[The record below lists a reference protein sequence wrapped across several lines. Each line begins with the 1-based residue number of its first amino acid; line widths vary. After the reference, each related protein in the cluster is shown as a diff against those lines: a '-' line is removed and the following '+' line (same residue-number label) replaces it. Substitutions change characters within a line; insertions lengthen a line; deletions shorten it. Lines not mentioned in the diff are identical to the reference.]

1 MDLKYRFVIYLGM
14 FVAGILVV
22 LFFALSGRSKRY
34 ESGVKLAG
42 TYFIDKDRYY
52 LKKKKLYTVYIIGLW
67 IFVAASVIS
76 ASYLIARP
84 FYTQK
89 ITEEK
94 YARDIILCLDVS
106 TSVDEL
112 NARLLGEL
120 KDTVSNLSN
129 ERFGIVIFNTSPVV
143 LSPLTG
149 DHEYTLEALS
159 NIQKALDYRI
169 KYNTFWWYNYD
180 DEFYYLNEYISAG
193 TLVGNELR
201 GSSLIGDGLASCIR
215 NFSYEDEDRTK
226 IIIFCT
232 DNDPYGEE
240 LITVKEAAALCK
252 ERNITVYGIGTKEM
266 TTENLVSMREAVEM
280 TGGSF
285 FLEES
290 SGTYGSIVDMIESKS
305 ENLVPGSTY
314 YVDHDQPKTAF
325 FALLISFTGL
335 LVFARLLRK

>member
-1 MDLKYRFVIYLGM
+1 MDLKYRFVIYLAV

-22 LFFALSGRSKRY
+22 LYFALQNRSKRY
-34 ESGVKLAG
+34 ERGVKLAG
-42 TYFIDKDRYY
+42 TYFINKDRYY
-52 LKKKKLYTVYIIGLW
+52 LKKKKLYIAYVIGLW
-67 IFVAASVIS
+67 VFVVATIIS
-76 ASYLIARP
+76 TSYLIARP
-84 FYTQK
+84 FYRQK

-120 KDTVSNLSN
+120 KDTVTNLSN

-143 LSPLTG
+143 LSPLTN

-159 NIQKALDYRI
+159 NVQKALDYRI
-169 KYNTFWWYNYD
+169 KYNSFWWYNFD
-180 DEFYYLNEYISAG
+180 DEFYYLNEYISSG

-201 GSSLIGDGLASCIR
+201 GSSLIGDGLAACIR
-215 NFSYEDEDRTK
+215 NFSEDEDRTK

-240 LITVKEAAALCK
+240 LIPVKEAAALCK

-280 TGGSF
+280 TGGAF

-290 SGTYGSIVDMIESKS
+290 SGTYESIIDMIESKS

-314 YVDHDQPKTAF
+314 YVDHDLPTNAF
-325 FALLISFTGL
+325 YALLISFTGL
-335 LVFARLLRK
+335 LVFAKLLKK

>member
-1 MDLKYRFVIYLGM
+1 MDLKYRFVIYLGV

-22 LFFALSGRSKRY
+22 LFFALSNKSKKY
-34 ESGVKLAG
+34 ESGVKLSG
-42 TYFIDKDRYY
+42 MYFIDKDRYY
-52 LKKKKLYTVYIIGLW
+52 LKKKKLYTFYCIGLW
-67 IFVAASVIS
+67 VFLVASVIS
-76 ASYLIARP
+76 ASYLVARP
-84 FYTQK
+84 FYRQK

-120 KDTVSNLSN
+120 KDTVNNLSN

-143 LSPLTG
+143 LSPLTN

-201 GSSLIGDGLASCIR
+201 GSSLIGDGLAACIR
-215 NFSYEDEDRTK
+215 NFSYDEERTK
-226 IIIFCT
+226 IVIFCT

-240 LITVKEAAALCK
+240 LVTVKQAAELCK
-252 ERNITVYGIGTKEM
+252 ERDITVYGIGTKEM

-290 SGTYGSIVDMIESKS
+290 SGTYESIIDMIESKS

-314 YVDHDQPKTAF
+314 YVDHDQPTKVF
-325 FALLISFTGL
+325 FVLLFSFTGL
-335 LVFARLLRK
+335 LLFAKLLKK

>member
-1 MDLKYRFVIYLGM
+1 MDLKYRFVIYLAV
-14 FVAGILVV
+14 FVAGILAV
-22 LFFALSGRSKRY
+22 LYFALQNRSKRY
-34 ESGVKLAG
+34 ERGVKLAG
-42 TYFIDKDRYY
+42 TYFINKDRYY
-52 LKKKKLYTVYIIGLW
+52 LKKKKLYIAYVIGLW
-67 IFVAASVIS
+67 VFVVATIIS
-76 ASYLIARP
+76 TSYLIARP
-84 FYTQK
+84 FYRQK

-120 KDTVSNLSN
+120 KDTVTNLSN

-143 LSPLTG
+143 LSPLTN

-159 NIQKALDYRI
+159 NVQKALDYRI
-169 KYNTFWWYNYD
+169 KYNSFWWYNFD
-180 DEFYYLNEYISAG
+180 DEFYYLNEYISSG

-201 GSSLIGDGLASCIR
+201 GSSLIGDGLAACIR
-215 NFSYEDEDRTK
+215 NFSEDEDRTK

-280 TGGSF
+280 TGGAF

-290 SGTYGSIVDMIESKS
+290 SGTYESIIDMIESKS

-314 YVDHDQPKTAF
+314 YVDHDLPTNAF

-335 LVFARLLRK
+335 LVFAKLLKK